1 MVSCRDL
8 KQCRLGYVLIL
19 QAVRAMRS
27 LGIYVGK
34 LVLTKNV
41 AAMGKI
47 NFTLR
52 LSHKNS
58 DCHGFKNPHGLQ
70 VGYAG
75 VRVRVGFLQPSPYPY
90 PWCGLAGYPAS

>member
-1 MVSCRDL
+1 MVSCRDS
-8 KQCRLGYVLIL
+8 KQRRLGYVSIL
-19 QAVRAMRS
+19 QAARAMRS

-52 LSHKNS
+52 LSHKN
-58 DCHGFKNPHGLQ
+58 DNGG
-70 VGYAG
+70 
-75 VRVRVGFLQPSPYPY
+75 
-90 PWCGLAGYPAS
+90 